1 MTEPVPPAPPGAEPV
16 PTASRGAEPVLTPPP
31 GAEPAPTP
39 PPGAGTGGLHHDAS
53 RLADDEVARRPLDR
67 THVAPAGAEE
77 ATALQVASAAL
88 RRLLLRTR
96 LRQGLVRARVG
107 LLPIGQ
113 AALAA
118 GAAFAF
124 AYYVLHHHQ
133 PFFAPIAAWA
143 CLGFTLQR
151 NVRQVGELALAVGL
165 GVGLGDLVVHWIGT
179 GWWQVAVVLLVAALV
194 ARIVGPGAMLTM
206 QAGTQAIVIVGLPVA
221 SGGPLGRWTD
231 ALVGGAFA
239 LLVAVL
245 WPGDTRRRPRALGVH
260 ATTELAETLE
270 LVARGMRSK
279 DVDGLASALVRG
291 RAADPV
297 LTEWRTSARNGVE
310 LARVSAARPWRDEL
324 MRLEQQAVLVER
336 AMRTVRVLAR
346 RAPSVVDE
354 DLTAVADLTDR
365 FAAGIRLLTNA
376 VGSGGDLSPA
386 RRQLTSVAAET
397 DPRTVGAGSW
407 HVQALV
413 LLLRSP
419 LVDALEAAG
428 ATPEEARAALPEL

>member
-1 MTEPVPPAPPGAEPV
+1 VTEPAPRPASPAR
-16 PTASRGAEPVLTPPP
+16 RGAEQP
-31 GAEPAPTP
+31 
-39 PPGAGTGGLHHDAS
+39 GGLPEETS
-53 RLADDEVARRPLDR
+53 SLADDEVTRRPLDR
-67 THVAPAGAEE
+67 PAAVGDVS
-77 ATALQVASAAL
+77 ALRAASTAL

-96 LRQGLVRARVG
+96 LRQGMVRARVG

-113 AALAA
+113 AAVAA
-118 GAAFAF
+118 AAAYAFAL
-124 AYYVLHHHQ
+124 YVLGHHQ

-143 CLGFTLQR
+143 CLGFTTQR
-151 NVRQVGELALAVGL
+151 SMRQVGELALAVGL

-194 ARIVGPGAMLTM
+194 ARIVGPGALLTM
-206 QAGTQAIVIVGLPVA
+206 QAGTQAIVIVGLPAA

-239 LLVAVL
+239 FLVAVL

-270 LVARGMRSK
+270 LIARGMRTK

-291 RAADPV
+291 RASDPV
-297 LTEWRTSARNGVE
+297 LTEWRVSARNGVE

-324 MRLEQQAVLVER
+324 MRLESQAVMVER
-336 AMRTVRVLAR
+336 AMRSVRLLAR
-346 RAPSVVDE
+346 RAPSVVDQ
-354 DLTAVADLTDR
+354 DLTPVADLADR
-365 FAAGIRLLTNA
+365 FAAGVRLLTNA
-376 VGSGGDLSPA
+376 VGSGGDLGPA
-386 RRQLTSVAAET
+386 RRRLEAVAADS
-397 DPRTVGAGSW
+397 DPRTVGAGAW

-419 LVDALEAAG
+419 LADTLEAAG